1 MLSFCVSSALLVIPL
16 ILVTLLKHSELAVYS
31 FRDLVCVLQQCVP
44 CQLKVF
50 KIMREYH
57 VQLQSLTHFKL
68 FMELQEI
75 FPHFGNYS
83 FYCVDVQGVAVHQ
96 SVQKIDVLKVLNKEK
111 VILRNIS
118 AQYLK
123 IR

>member
-16 ILVTLLKHSELAVYS
+16 ILVTLLKHSELAVYC

-50 KIMREYH
+50 KIMREDH
-57 VQLQSLTHFKL
+57 VQLQSFTHFKL
-68 FMELQEI
+68 CMELQEI

-83 FYCVDVQGVAVHQ
+83 FYCVDVQGVAVH
-96 SVQKIDVLKVLNKEK
+96 KKVK
-111 VILRNIS
+111 VIFNLES
-118 AQYLK
+118 LSS
-123 IR
+123 